1 MRIISAFPKGL
12 TARPRRP
19 LRARRANFRPTPD
32 RQTASCDWSA
42 SLSRLRALT
51 TMAPPARVTAT
62 VLFLTNCAVNAYK
75 TRSSAERGF
84 HWVGVAT
91 SFTLRTHWKGPTMAK
106 ITKLR
111 WGHSRM
117 ILVRFREYF
126 YFQASHVAPQTMI
139 FWFPQSNWSPL
150 TEEGNTER
158 VYFKLIMRKILSSTF
173 YSWTSDWWDVK
184 GEA

>member
-75 TRSSAERGF
+75 MRSSVERGL
-84 HWVGVAT
+84 HWDGGSNKLHTANPLERSNDGQNYKT
-91 SFTLRTHWKGPTMAK
+91 SMRTFTDDPSAILG
-106 ITKLR
+106 IFLL
-111 WGHSRM
+111 SR
-117 ILVRFREYF
+117 LAGCSTDWFFGFR
-126 YFQASHVAPQTMI
+126 AP
-139 FWFPQSNWSPL
+139 S
-150 TEEGNTER
+150 R
-158 VYFKLIMRKILSSTF
+158 SS
-173 YSWTSDWWDVK
+173 
-184 GEA
+184 ENCML